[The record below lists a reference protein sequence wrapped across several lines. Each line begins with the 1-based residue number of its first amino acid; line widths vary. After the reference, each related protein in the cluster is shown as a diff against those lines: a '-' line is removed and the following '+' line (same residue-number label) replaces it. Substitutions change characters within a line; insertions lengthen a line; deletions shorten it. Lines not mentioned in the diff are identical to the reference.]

1 MAQLYVVPKWFFGYD
16 IAMEIIFT
24 LVTFAVAYYSLKVYS
39 IYHQKSSKAFG
50 IGFGFISASYL
61 IWALINLFLL
71 SEVNE
76 SMDAININEI
86 ISLGLVG
93 LYSYM
98 FFYIIGVSILAYITL
113 KVKDLKI
120 YFLIVSLSLVGI
132 MLSSNKIIAF
142 HLISAILLSYVV
154 YFYLIEYIVNK
165 NKRTFL
171 VLLAFVFMV
180 LTSINLI
187 FIVTDYYYY
196 IAAHLLNLIAYGLI
210 LANLLIIRKHEQ
222 KTK

>member
-1 MAQLYVVPKWFFGYD
+1 MVPKWFFGYD

-39 IYHQKSSKAFG
+39 IYHEKSSKAFG
-50 IGFGFISASYL
+50 IGFGFISASYF

-86 ISLGLVG
+86 VSLSLMG

-98 FFYIIGVSILAYITL
+98 FFYIIGISILAYLTL
-113 KVKDLKI
+113 KVKNLKV
-120 YFLIVSLSLVGI
+120 YSLILILSLAGI
-132 MLSSNKIIAF
+132 LLSCNKIVAF

-154 YFYLIEYIVNK
+154 YFYFKECLIK
-165 NKRTFL
+165 HNKRAFL
-171 VLLAFVFMV
+171 VLFAFIFMT

-187 FIVTDYYYY
+187 FIVTNYYSY
-196 IAAHLLNLIAYGLI
+196 ISGHILNLIAYGLI
-210 LANLLIIRKHEQ
+210 LANLLIIKKNEQ
-222 KTK
+222 KKK